1 MNLGSVAIINVSI
14 LDSQGQTA
22 FDQLNN
28 MEYLHEMCDS
38 VITKVKLT
46 PLKDAAHQF
55 QPQGISIIY
64 LLAESHL
71 SIHTWPENNSFAM
84 DIHSCNSDLDLCMND
99 VKEVIYKYLN
109 INEYQV
115 QVIKRQLTS

>member
-14 LDSQGQTA
+14 LDGQGQTA

-28 MEYLHEMCDS
+28 MEYLREMCDS